1 MVCPRLESAFEE
13 DLKDIHALIPSA
25 HANSVS
31 QHTLVHTL
39 NYSHNKKR
47 TIFHTVSH
55 PHKHT
60 NTLDISWDWVQATPD
75 RNTGLWDSVSLETT
89 SDVVITDPI
98 VQTLSVAL
106 SRRGDGGGH
115 VDRNGARR
123 GDGSG
128 HDDRNG
134 DGVGP
139 SAAYEQN
146 RNGDGLSASASAVI
160 VPAAMLTNRGSTAIT
175 GILSFNLLSEAATS
189 TGTRSA
195 FAQKATARAE
205 VVRLTSI

>member
-1 MVCPRLESAFEE
+1 M
-13 DLKDIHALIPSA
+13 
-25 HANSVS
+25 
-31 QHTLVHTL
+31 
-39 NYSHNKKR
+39 
-47 TIFHTVSH
+47 
-55 PHKHT
+55 
-60 NTLDISWDWVQATPD
+60 QATPD

-98 VQTLSVAL
+98 VQTLSVAI

-115 VDRNGARR
+115 V
-123 GDGSG
+123 
-128 HDDRNG
+128 DRNG

-175 GILSFNLLSEAATS
+175 GILSFNLRSEAATS